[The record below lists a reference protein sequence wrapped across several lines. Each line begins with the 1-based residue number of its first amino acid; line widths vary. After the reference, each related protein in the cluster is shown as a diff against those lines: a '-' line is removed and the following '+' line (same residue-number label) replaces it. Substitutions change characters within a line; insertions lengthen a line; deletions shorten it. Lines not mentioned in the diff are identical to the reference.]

1 MTSMNRLRELIPLPP
16 SLLALAVIATGSCGA
31 WAESFDAIFP
41 EPTSD
46 RWNYGFNTTT
56 GFRSVASVFGYT
68 GTLYEFDDRDG
79 QIVLDFDT
87 TALVSAAAG
96 SDRYRV
102 DSIVLEI
109 TLADLLLGG
118 YDSSIDDWRTY
129 LPPDHPEYLVDKDP
143 GRPIEVFATGF
154 RNGISPATWTD
165 TTVFSPVGP
174 FGEGVRNAFAAECLA
189 GGGLRDVSNSVAD
202 QFTASPLAVGVVE
215 DALPG
220 VELAEGTVLRF
231 EFDGSDPGVAEWLG
245 TGLDAGRLLFSL
257 SSLVEAEQQGGDF
270 VDLYMRENPLVTAG
284 VRSAATL
291 RITGE
296 ITDGCSVPGDLDGD
310 CVVGG
315 GDLGIFLASWGTDDP
330 STDFNL
336 DGVTNGIDLGI
347 LLSRF

>member
-1 MTSMNRLRELIPLPP
+1 MIPVRDIPLAGAC
-16 SLLALAVIATGSCGA
+16 LTMLVTTGSP
-31 WAESFDAIFP
+31 AEVFDAVFP

-46 RWNYGFNTTT
+46 RWNYGFNTTP
-56 GFRSVASVFGYT
+56 GSRPVASVFGYT

-87 TALVSAAAG
+87 TTLVPAGAG
-96 SDRYRV
+96 SDRYQI
-102 DSIVLEI
+102 DSIVIEI
-109 TLADLLLGG
+109 TLADPLSGG
-118 YDSSIDDWRTY
+118 YDASVDDWRTH
-129 LPPDHPEYLVDKDP
+129 LPVDHPEYLADEDP
-143 GRPIEVFATGF
+143 GRPIELFATGF
-154 RNGISPATWTD
+154 RNRISAATWTD
-165 TTVFSPVGP
+165 TTAFSPVGP

-189 GGGLRDVSNSVAD
+189 GGGLRDVSNSVVD
-202 QFTASPLAVGVVE
+202 GFTATPLAVGIAE
-215 DALPG
+215 GSEPG

-231 EFDGSDPGVAEWLG
+231 EFDGADPAVADWLG

-270 VDLYMRENPLVTAG
+270 VDLYMLENPLVTAG
-284 VRSAATL
+284 VRNAATL

-310 CVVGG
+310 CIVGG
-315 GDLGIFLASWGTDDP
+315 SDLGIFLASWGTAEP
-330 STDFNL
+330 ATDFNQ

>member
-1 MTSMNRLRELIPLPP
+1 MNPSRDLR
-16 SLLALAVIATGSCGA
+16 LLAPILAASAAAASWGQ
-31 WAESFDAIFP
+31 SFDASFG

-46 RWNYGFNTTT
+46 RWNYGFNTTP
-56 GFRSVASVFGYT
+56 GSRPVASVFGYT

-79 QIVLDFDT
+79 QIILDFDT
-87 TALVSAAAG
+87 TPLVSTGAG
-96 SDRYRV
+96 SDRYRIDAV
-102 DSIVLEI
+102 VIEI
-109 TLADLLLGG
+109 TLADPLSGG
-118 YDSSIDDWRTY
+118 YDASVDDWRTH
-129 LPPDHPEYLVDKDP
+129 LPVDHPEYLADEDP
-143 GRPIEVFATGF
+143 GRPIELFATGF
-154 RNGISPATWTD
+154 RNRISSTSWTD
-165 TTVFSPVGP
+165 ATAFSPVGP

-189 GGGLRDVSNSVAD
+189 SGGLRDVSNSVAD
-202 QFTASPLAVGVVE
+202 QFTADPLAVGIAE
-215 DALPG
+215 GSAPG

-231 EFDGSDPGVAEWLG
+231 EFDGADPAVADWLG

-284 VRSAATL
+284 VRNAATL

-310 CVVGG
+310 CIVGG
-315 GDLGIFLASWGTDDP
+315 GDLGIFLASWGTADP
-330 STDFNL
+330 ATDFNQ